1 MAKELLVTLVLISG
15 AVCEDSD
22 TAPAYTPSVSEYE
35 ASKPGY
41 NPAVSYPSQDLA
53 YTAPEP
59 SYRAPEPSYTAP
71 EPSYTDPAVSYD
83 PLTSEY
89 GATDAALTSPE
100 AAYEQ
105 TYSDYYNRQD
115 DLQDL
120 DPIPEVADLSSVL
133 VGLIEENIQVF
144 LITLAA
150 VTVISLVDLDM
161 VLPFF
166 NPLSAA
172 KIDVINMFLYPF
184 NLGLAEITPTVQIAK
199 GRSLPQGFTAA
210 VDGARVDR
218 VTRLL
223 ASANNKYEI

>member
-1 MAKELLVTLVLISG
+1 MTLVLILG

-41 NPAVSYPSQDLA
+41 NPAVSY
-53 YTAPEP
+53 T
-59 SYRAPEPSYTAP
+59 APEPSYTAP
-71 EPSYTDPAVSYD
+71 DLSYVDPAAPYD

-89 GATDAALTSPE
+89 GATDAAFTSPE

-120 DPIPEVADLSSVL
+120 DPIPEVADLSNVL

-223 ASANNKYEI
+223 ASANNSKCICFI

>member
-1 MAKELLVTLVLISG
+1 MAKELLVTLVLILG

-41 NPAVSYPSQDLA
+41 NPAVSY
-53 YTAPEP
+53 T
-59 SYRAPEPSYTAP
+59 APEPSYTAP
-71 EPSYTDPAVSYD
+71 DLSYVDPAAPYD

-89 GATDAALTSPE
+89 GATDAAFTSPE

-120 DPIPEVADLSSVL
+120 DPIPEVADLSNVL

-223 ASANNKYEI
+223 ASANNSKCICFI